1 MAKTLAL
8 TLSLCFLLAF
18 SGCFAQLEQHQTN
31 LWRNLKRMQQ
41 HRVRAKTDCSF
52 QRLNAQEPA
61 YRFEAEAG
69 VTEMWDDNSQEFQCA
84 GVQAIRRTIEPQG
97 LVLPYYTNTPKLIY
111 VIQGRGVLGTVF
123 PGCAETYET
132 ELRNPQEL
140 RGSDRRR
147 GGEQSSVDRHQ
158 KVRRFS
164 PGDVLAVPA
173 GVTIWAYN
181 DGKEPIVT
189 ISLADNGNDINQLDL
204 NHRNFFLAGNPSS
217 SRLSSGQGRRQEQ
230 HFQSRR
236 QQQHGFRGQSG
247 EHNNIL
253 NGFDEEILSEI
264 YNLDTETIRNNIQ
277 GQNDDRGSIVFA
289 PSLELMLPEYD
300 EEEQYQRPGQRMQR
314 RERSQSGRPNGLEET
329 FCTMKLRQ
337 NIGHSIRADVYSPR
351 GGRISTA
358 NSQTLPILSYLQL
371 SAEKGV
377 LYDNAIMA
385 PYWVVNAHAMIYVTR
400 GRARIQVVGNRGE
413 CVFDDEVREG
423 QILVVPQNFVVIK
436 KATNEGFEWV
446 SFKTNDNAMNSQLAG
461 RLSTLKSMPI
471 EVLMNSYQMSR
482 EDASSLKYGRQE
494 ATLLSPSTTYSSRG
508 RGQHVSTEVTPT
520 EVTPTEVKPTEV
532 VVPSEV

>member
-147 GGEQSSVDRHQ
+147 

-217 SRLSSGQGRRQEQ
+217 SR
-230 HFQSRR
+230 SRR

-300 EEEQYQRPGQRMQR
+300 EEEQYQRPGQRM
-314 RERSQSGRPNGLEET
+314 PNGLEET